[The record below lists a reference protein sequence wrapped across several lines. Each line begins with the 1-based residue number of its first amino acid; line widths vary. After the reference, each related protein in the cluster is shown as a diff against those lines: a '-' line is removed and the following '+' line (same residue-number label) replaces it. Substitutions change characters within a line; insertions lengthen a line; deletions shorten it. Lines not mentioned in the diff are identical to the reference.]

1 MNRIDEKELKK
12 LFTELKSSNN
22 NKVAFETLYQKYNK
36 LVYRIAFT
44 ILKNKEDSEDV
55 VQVVF
60 SKIFTLSKDKLPLD
74 NISTWIYSVT
84 KNESISLFRK
94 KKNILDLDSIYDI
107 VDTDNEIN
115 NIVDQDSYNR
125 LISRLNDKE
134 KEVVSLKALTNL
146 TFDEIAKLLNE
157 SAGTVKWRYYK
168 SIHTLK
174 LLISNLGMFI
184 VTLVI
189 GLKTMFVTKDEINF
203 EQSNNIE
210 IEDNTKNQ
218 REDSQTKT
226 ESAMQDTNKS
236 INKEEQ
242 EVTKNTTDQTNETK
256 EEIQIPVN
264 EPTNYIND
272 SSIGILA
279 VSGIFLLF
287 TIIFLINFI
296 KHQLKRKVKASK

>member
-1 MNRIDEKELKK
+1 MNRINEKELKQ

-22 NKVAFETLYQKYNK
+22 KVAFETLYKQYNK

-94 KKNILDLDSIYDI
+94 KKNTLDLDSIYEI
-107 VDTDNEIN
+107 ADTDNEIN
-115 NIVDQDSYNR
+115 NIVDKDSYNR
-125 LISRLNDKE
+125 LISRLNDKG
-134 KEVVSLKALTNL
+134 KEVVSLKVLTNL

-174 LLISNLGMFI
+174 LLLSNLGMFI
-184 VTLVI
+184 ITFVI
-189 GLKTMFVTKDEINF
+189 GLKTITINKNKIQS
-203 EQSNNIE
+203 EQSTAPNNE
-210 IEDNTKNQ
+210 ADQEK
-218 REDSQTKT
+218 EDSQNLT
-226 ESAMQDTNKS
+226 ESVLQ
-236 INKEEQ
+236 EE
-242 EVTKNTTDQTNETK
+242 TKNTDLEDVYKEENNIKQEETK
-256 EEIQIPVN
+256 EEIQVPVDN
-264 EPTNYIND
+264 QDNNINYYD
-272 SSIGILA
+272 IGIIA
-279 VSGIFLLF
+279 ISGIFLLF

>member
-1 MNRIDEKELKK
+1 MNIIDEKELKK

-22 NKVAFETLYQKYNK
+22 RVAFETLYQKYNK

-55 VQVVF
+55 VQAVF
-60 SKIFTLSKDKLPLD
+60 SKIYTLSKDKLPLD

-94 KKNILDLDSIYDI
+94 KKNTLDLDSIYEI
-107 VDTDNEIN
+107 ADTDNEIN

-125 LISRLNDKE
+125 LISRLNDKG
-134 KEVVSLKALTNL
+134 KEVVSLKVLTNL

-174 LLISNLGMFI
+174 LLLSNLGMFI
-184 VTLVI
+184 ITFVI
-189 GLKTMFVTKDEINF
+189 GLKTITINKNKIQS
-203 EQSNNIE
+203 EQSTAPNNE
-210 IEDNTKNQ
+210 ADQEK
-218 REDSQTKT
+218 EDSQNLT
-226 ESAMQDTNKS
+226 ESVLQ
-236 INKEEQ
+236 EE
-242 EVTKNTTDQTNETK
+242 TKNTDLEDVYKEENNIKQEETK
-256 EEIQIPVN
+256 EEIQVPVDN
-264 EPTNYIND
+264 QDNNINYYD
-272 SSIGILA
+272 IGIIA
-279 VSGIFLLF
+279 ISGIFLLF

>member
-22 NKVAFETLYQKYNK
+22 RVAFETLYQKYNK

-55 VQVVF
+55 VQAVF
-60 SKIFTLSKDKLPLD
+60 SKIYTLSKDKLPLD

-94 KKNILDLDSIYDI
+94 KKNTLDLDSIYEI
-107 VDTDNEIN
+107 ADTDNEIN

-125 LISRLNDKE
+125 LISRLNDKG
-134 KEVVSLKALTNL
+134 KEVVSLKVLTNL

-174 LLISNLGMFI
+174 LLLSNLGMFI
-184 VTLVI
+184 ITFVI
-189 GLKTMFVTKDEINF
+189 GLKTITINKNKIQS
-203 EQSNNIE
+203 EQSTAPNNE
-210 IEDNTKNQ
+210 ADQEK
-218 REDSQTKT
+218 EDSQNLT
-226 ESAMQDTNKS
+226 ESVLQ
-236 INKEEQ
+236 EE
-242 EVTKNTTDQTNETK
+242 TKNTDLEDVYK
-256 EEIQIPVN
+256 EEN
-264 EPTNYIND
+264 N
-272 SSIGILA
+272 
-279 VSGIFLLF
+279 
-287 TIIFLINFI
+287 
-296 KHQLKRKVKASK
+296 

>member
-1 MNRIDEKELKK
+1 MNRINEKELKQ

-22 NKVAFETLYQKYNK
+22 KVAFETLYKQYNK

-94 KKNILDLDSIYDI
+94 KKNILDLDSIYEI
-107 VDTDNEIN
+107 ADTDNEIN

-125 LISRLNDKE
+125 LISRLNDKG
-134 KEVVSLKALTNL
+134 KEVVSLKVLTNL

-174 LLISNLGMFI
+174 LLLSNLGMFI
-184 VTLVI
+184 ITFVI
-189 GLKTMFVTKDEINF
+189 GLKTITINKNKIQS
-203 EQSNNIE
+203 EQSTAPNNE
-210 IEDNTKNQ
+210 ADQEK
-218 REDSQTKT
+218 EDSQNLT
-226 ESAMQDTNKS
+226 ESVLQ
-236 INKEEQ
+236 EE
-242 EVTKNTTDQTNETK
+242 TKNTDLEDVYKEENNIKQEETK
-256 EEIQIPVN
+256 EEIQVPVDN
-264 EPTNYIND
+264 QDNNINYYD
-272 SSIGILA
+272 IGIIA
-279 VSGIFLLF
+279 ISGIFLLF

>member
-22 NKVAFETLYQKYNK
+22 NRVAFETLYQKYNK

-55 VQVVF
+55 VQAVF
-60 SKIFTLSKDKLPLD
+60 SKIYTLSKDKLPLD

-94 KKNILDLDSIYDI
+94 KKNTLDLDSIYEI
-107 VDTDNEIN
+107 ADTDNEIN

-134 KEVVSLKALTNL
+134 KEVVSLKVLTNL

-174 LLISNLGMFI
+174 LLLSNLGMFI
-184 VTLVI
+184 ITFVI
-189 GLKTMFVTKDEINF
+189 GLKTMTINKNKIQS
-203 EQSNNIE
+203 EQSTAPDKE
-210 IEDNTKNQ
+210 ANQ
-218 REDSQTKT
+218 EKEDSQNIT
-226 ESAMQDTNKS
+226 ESIIQ
-236 INKEEQ
+236 EE
-242 EVTKNTTDQTNETK
+242 TKNTDLEDVYK
-256 EEIQIPVN
+256 EENNI
-264 EPTNYIND
+264 NYYD
-272 SSIGILA
+272 IGIIA
-279 VSGIFLLF
+279 ISGVFLLF
-287 TIIFLINFI
+287 TIIFIINFI

>member
-22 NKVAFETLYQKYNK
+22 RVAFETLYQKYNK

-55 VQVVF
+55 VQAVF
-60 SKIFTLSKDKLPLD
+60 SKIYTLSKDKLPLD

-84 KNESISLFRK
+84 KNEAISLFRK
-94 KKNILDLDSIYDI
+94 KKNTLDLDSIYEI
-107 VDTDNEIN
+107 ADTDNEIN
-115 NIVDQDSYNR
+115 NIIDQDSYNR

-134 KEVVSLKALTNL
+134 KEVVSLKVLTNL

-174 LLISNLGMFI
+174 LLLSNLGMFI
-184 VTLVI
+184 ITFVI
-189 GLKTMFVTKDEINF
+189 GLKTITINKNKIQS
-203 EQSNNIE
+203 EQSTAPNNE
-210 IEDNTKNQ
+210 ADQEK
-218 REDSQTKT
+218 EDSQNLT
-226 ESAMQDTNKS
+226 ESVLQ
-236 INKEEQ
+236 EE
-242 EVTKNTTDQTNETK
+242 TKNTDLEDVYKEENNIKQEETK
-256 EEIQIPVN
+256 EEIQVPVDN
-264 EPTNYIND
+264 QDNNINYYD
-272 SSIGILA
+272 IGIIA
-279 VSGIFLLF
+279 ISGIFLLF

>member
-12 LFTELKSSNN
+12 IFTELKSSN

-55 VQVVF
+55 VQAVF
-60 SKIFTLSKDKLPLD
+60 SKIYTLSKDKLPLD

-94 KKNILDLDSIYDI
+94 KKNTLDLDSIYEI
-107 VDTDNEIN
+107 ADTDNEIN

-125 LISRLNDKE
+125 LISRLNDKG
-134 KEVVSLKALTNL
+134 KEVVSLKVLTNL

-174 LLISNLGMFI
+174 LLLSNLGMFI
-184 VTLVI
+184 ITFVI
-189 GLKTMFVTKDEINF
+189 GLKTITINKNKIQS
-203 EQSNNIE
+203 EQSTAPNNE
-210 IEDNTKNQ
+210 ADQEK
-218 REDSQTKT
+218 EDSQNLT
-226 ESAMQDTNKS
+226 ESVLQ
-236 INKEEQ
+236 EE
-242 EVTKNTTDQTNETK
+242 TKNTDLEDVYKEENNIKQEETK
-256 EEIQIPVN
+256 EEIQVPVDN
-264 EPTNYIND
+264 QDNNINYYD
-272 SSIGILA
+272 IGIIA
-279 VSGIFLLF
+279 IAGIFLLF

>member
-1 MNRIDEKELKK
+1 MNRINEKELKQ

-22 NKVAFETLYQKYNK
+22 KVAFETLYKQYNK

-94 KKNILDLDSIYDI
+94 KKNILDLDSIYEI

-125 LISRLNDKE
+125 LISRLNDKG
-134 KEVVSLKALTNL
+134 KEVVSLKVLTNL

-174 LLISNLGMFI
+174 LLLSNLGMFI
-184 VTLVI
+184 ITFVI
-189 GLKTMFVTKDEINF
+189 GLKTITINKNKIQS
-203 EQSNNIE
+203 EQSTAPNNE
-210 IEDNTKNQ
+210 ADQEK
-218 REDSQTKT
+218 EDSQNLT
-226 ESAMQDTNKS
+226 ESVLQ
-236 INKEEQ
+236 EE
-242 EVTKNTTDQTNETK
+242 TKNTDLEDVYKEENNIKQEETK
-256 EEIQIPVN
+256 EEIQVPVDN
-264 EPTNYIND
+264 QDNNINYYD
-272 SSIGILA
+272 IGIIA
-279 VSGIFLLF
+279 ISGIFLLF

>member
-22 NKVAFETLYQKYNK
+22 RVAFETLYQKYNK

-55 VQVVF
+55 VQAVF
-60 SKIFTLSKDKLPLD
+60 SKIYTLSKDKLPLD

-94 KKNILDLDSIYDI
+94 KKNTLDLDSIYEI
-107 VDTDNEIN
+107 ADTDNEIN

-125 LISRLNDKE
+125 LISRLNDKG
-134 KEVVSLKALTNL
+134 KEVVSLKVLTNL
-146 TFDEIAKLLNE
+146 TYDEIAKLLNE

-174 LLISNLGMFI
+174 LLLSNLGMFI
-184 VTLVI
+184 ITFVI
-189 GLKTMFVTKDEINF
+189 GLKTITINKNKIQS
-203 EQSNNIE
+203 EQSTAPNNE
-210 IEDNTKNQ
+210 ADQEK
-218 REDSQTKT
+218 EDSQNLT
-226 ESAMQDTNKS
+226 ESVLQ
-236 INKEEQ
+236 EE
-242 EVTKNTTDQTNETK
+242 TKNTDLEDVYKEENNIKQEETK
-256 EEIQIPVN
+256 EEIQVPVDN
-264 EPTNYIND
+264 QDNNINYYD
-272 SSIGILA
+272 IGIIA
-279 VSGIFLLF
+279 ISGIFLLF